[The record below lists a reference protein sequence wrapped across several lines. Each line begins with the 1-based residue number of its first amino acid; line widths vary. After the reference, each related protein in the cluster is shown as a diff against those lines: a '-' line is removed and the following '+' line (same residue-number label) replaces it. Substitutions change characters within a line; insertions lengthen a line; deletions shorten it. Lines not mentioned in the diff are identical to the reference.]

1 MKGKHLWAL
10 GGFVVGTFFGGRI
23 LGAFKHR

>member
-10 GGFVVGTFFGGRI
+10 GGFVAGTVFGGRL
-23 LGAFKHR
+23 LGLLKRR